1 MRAFLIS
8 AVILVAA
15 LAGCSSKKGDD
26 DHLHYM
32 CPDGT
37 EIHAE
42 DYEGVMENITVDFLK
57 TKCPKGTGSGTGS
70 ATNTTS
76 QAPNVLPNLVL
87 TVTNFAAEETNI
99 TFVDGNLTFDATGSN
114 DPDGQVS
121 AIAISVKDSNRT
133 QTKSLYDFATKT
145 FTPATFSFDRPGVV
159 NVSVAMVDD
168 RAGFASIATFAY
180 VNQQS
185 KLAADTLPVA
195 TTSQTTPVTHP
206 CKGADQGAQ
215 SNIIDSVYFKLKGVS
230 IVEGATFIEAIPGA
244 SNLVTICDPAGT
256 AISPAKQSS
265 ATTSTVDLVVPPS
278 TDQYGI
284 GVYVTAPNTAI
295 NVNVVVH
302 YEPRPAAEA

>member
-1 MRAFLIS
+1 MRAILIS

-26 DHLHYM
+26 EHLHYT

-37 EIHAE
+37 EIHGD
-42 DYEGVMENITVDFLK
+42 DYEGVLQNITVDFLK
-57 TKCPKGTGSGTGS
+57 TKCPKGTGTGTGS
-70 ATNTTS
+70 TTNTTS

-87 TVTNFAAEETNI
+87 NVTNFEGTATNV
-99 TFVDGNLTFDATGSN
+99 TFVDGNLTFSAAGSN
-114 DPDGQVS
+114 DPDGQIS

-145 FTPATFSFDRPGVV
+145 FTPATFTFDRAGVV

-180 VNQQS
+180 VNEQT
-185 KLAADTLPVA
+185 KLPADNLPVA
-195 TTSQTTPVTHP
+195 TTSTTTPVTHP
-206 CKGADQGAQ
+206 CKGADQGDQ
-215 SNIIDSVYFKLKGVS
+215 SNLIDSPYFKLKSVT

-244 SNLVTICDPAGT
+244 SNLVTICDPTGT

-278 TDQYGI
+278 TDNYGI

-295 NVNVVVH
+295 NVNVIVH